1 MSQYIIGM
9 HDLYIHMSVPAMAA
23 KSTCTLHL
31 SKSITSCFR
40 AFTPAASRKLIGP
53 QSITTLRTLHHG
65 VVIHVIYFLLQ
76 DSRILP
82 LFLSY
87 FSKSSGSCMVVL
99 FCGVLSYMY
108 YVYALE
114 LHYACDCSHTC
125 VCTYTRTMYKS
136 KMLHVLPML
145 RYTCTLYNR
154 QMLYFTN

>member
-1 MSQYIIGM
+1 MSYI
-9 HDLYIHMSVPAMAA
+9 
-23 KSTCTLHL
+23 
-31 SKSITSCFR
+31 F
-40 AFTPAASRKLIGP
+40 LI
-53 QSITTLRTLHHG
+53 
-65 VVIHVIYFLLQ
+65 Q

-99 FCGVLSYMY
+99 FCVFFPTCT

-114 LHYACDCSHTC
+114 VHYACDCLHTC